1 MSIDSFQ
8 QRRLEE
14 YFRQNAMPEVVA
26 RRKEK
31 GLTIKG
37 AYEWIRSRIL
47 KSADKID
54 DGGEGSGCL
63 VGDDQWCYDEMMHY
77 FANCNEGDIYRTPEE
92 IAEEEERQRKE
103 KVERHEK
110 AVKLWA
116 KHRKRVEEW
125 QGKTAQEIRVLIHK
139 EKHPEDREKTPEEI
153 AAIERAKAE
162 ARRKEE
168 EKRQRDEKRKAV
180 EERRRKF
187 AAAQM
192 DLFA

>member
-8 QRRLEE
+8 QRRLEQ

-26 RRKEK
+26 RRNEK
-31 GLTIKG
+31 GLTISG
-37 AYEWIRSRIL
+37 AYEWIKSRIL

-54 DGGEGSGCL
+54 ADGQRSGCL

-77 FANCNEGDIYRTPEE
+77 FANCDEGDTYRTPEE
-92 IAEEEERQRKE
+92 MAAEEERQRKE
-103 KVERHEK
+103 TAERHEK

-125 QGKTAQEIRVLIHK
+125 QGKTVDEIRVLIHK
-139 EKHPEDREKTPEEI
+139 EKHPADREKTPEEI

-162 ARRKEE
+162 SRRKEE
-168 EKRQRDEKRKAV
+168 ERRQREEKRRAA
-180 EERRRKF
+180 EDRRRKF

>member
-1 MSIDSFQ
+1 MSIDTFQ

-31 GLTIKG
+31 GLTISG

-47 KSADKID
+47 RSADKID
-54 DGGEGSGCL
+54 GVDQQDGCM

-77 FANCNEGDIYRTPEE
+77 FANCNEGDTYKTPEE

-110 AVKLWA
+110 AVALWA
-116 KHRKRVEEW
+116 KHRKRIEEW
-125 QGKTAQEIRVLIHK
+125 QGKTVDEIRVLIQK
-139 EKHPEDREKTPEEI
+139 EKHPADREKTPEEI

-162 ARRKEE
+162 SRRKEE
-168 EKRQRDEKRKAV
+168 ERRQREEKRRAA
-180 EERRRKF
+180 EDRRRKF
-187 AAAQM
+187 AEAQM

>member
-54 DGGEGSGCL
+54 EDGEGSG
-63 VGDDQWCYDEMMHY
+63 
-77 FANCNEGDIYRTPEE
+77 
-92 IAEEEERQRKE
+92 
-103 KVERHEK
+103 
-110 AVKLWA
+110 
-116 KHRKRVEEW
+116 
-125 QGKTAQEIRVLIHK
+125 
-139 EKHPEDREKTPEEI
+139 
-153 AAIERAKAE
+153 
-162 ARRKEE
+162 
-168 EKRQRDEKRKAV
+168 
-180 EERRRKF
+180 
-187 AAAQM
+187 
-192 DLFA
+192 

>member
-8 QRRLEE
+8 QRRLEQ

-26 RRKEK
+26 RRNEK
-31 GLTIKG
+31 GLTISG
-37 AYEWIRSRIL
+37 AYEWIKSRIL

-54 DGGEGSGCL
+54 ADGQRSGCM

-77 FANCNEGDIYRTPEE
+77 FANCDEGDTYRTPEE
-92 IAEEEERQRKE
+92 MAAEEERQRKE
-103 KVERHEK
+103 TAERHEK

-125 QGKTAQEIRVLIHK
+125 QGKTVDEIRIIIHK

-153 AAIERAKAE
+153 AAIEHTKAE

-180 EERRRKF
+180 EDRRRKF
-187 AAAQM
+187 AEAQM